1 MWVRFKEDTVRR
13 IRPVAGGVVTS
24 TVHYR
29 KGAVEN
35 VPKEYGERLVEE
47 GKAEAT
53 VSPAQKEKTDGA
65 TPTAKP
71 GDGSAGKP

>member
-1 MWVRFKEDTVRR
+1 MWVKFSEDTVRR
-13 IRPVAGGVVTS
+13 IRPVEGGIVTS

-35 VPKEYGERLVEE
+35 VPKEYGLRLVEE

-53 VSPAQKEKTDGA
+53 VSPVKKDSDDAA
-65 TPTAKP
+65 TSTAKP
-71 GDGSAGKP
+71 GDGSARKP